1 MAEKDIVAELQKSA
15 DVAHSDGRVGQA
27 DMLRRAIAEILR
39 LRSLAGAVS
48 AGAGDFQT
56 IRNIAPQAHKGSWV
70 GGDDAAV
77 ARSRLDDKPN
87 TGC

>member
-1 MAEKDIVAELQKSA
+1 MADKDIVAELQALIDGEDTLLVS
-15 DVAHSDGRVGQA
+15 DVLG
-27 DMLRRAIAEILR
+27 RAIAEILR

-48 AGAGDFQT
+48 VGAGDFQT